1 VLAAVALWRSVTSE
15 SPQAAEHVPV
25 LVDEVLSYLA
35 PRPGAV
41 IVDAT
46 LGDGGHAEAIL
57 RRIAPAGRLV
67 GLDRDGEALARA
79 EERLRRFGQNVMLAH
94 ANFADLDEALNGLGV
109 GAVDG
114 VLLDVGVSARQ
125 LMEAERGFSFE
136 RVGPLDMRMDRRD
149 PAGRTA
155 ADLVNTLAERELAD
169 LIYRYGEE
177 RASRKIA
184 RSIVARRP
192 LRTTRDLARA
202 VEAAIG
208 AGRGRLHPA
217 TRTFQALRIATNRE
231 IESLERA
238 LPQAVRRLRPG
249 GRLCAIAFHSIE
261 DRAVKTALA
270 RMARGCTCPPDAPEC
285 RCGREGPR
293 LVRILTKKPVTP
305 SAAEVARNSRARSA
319 RLRAAE
325 RLTAVVRDPGRRPGT
340 GATRPRANA
349 HEACGGT
356 AGAAC

>member
-1 VLAAVALWRSVTSE
+1 MGASE
-15 SPQAAEHVPV
+15 SPHATMHVPV
-25 LVDEVLSYLA
+25 LVDEVLAYLA

-46 LGDGGHAEAIL
+46 LGEGGHAEALL
-57 RRIAPAGRLV
+57 RKIAPAGRLV

-79 EERLRRFGQNVMLAH
+79 EERLRPFGQNVTLAR
-94 ANFADLDEALNGLGV
+94 ANFGDLDEALNVLGV

-114 VLLDVGVSARQ
+114 VLLDIGVSTRQ
-125 LMEAERGFSFE
+125 LMEAERGFSF
-136 RVGPLDMRMDRRD
+136 DR
-149 PAGRTA
+149 GESRTA
-155 ADLVNTLAERELAD
+155 ADLVNALSERDLAD

-184 RSIVARRP
+184 RQIVARRP

-202 VEAAIG
+202 VEAAVG
-208 AGRGRLHPA
+208 ASRGRLHPA

-249 GRLCAIAFHSIE
+249 GRLCVIAFHSIE
-261 DRAVKTALA
+261 DRVVKATLV
-270 RMARGCTCPPDAPEC
+270 RFARGCTCPPGLPEC
-285 RCGREGPR
+285 RCGGER
-293 LVRILTKKPVTP
+293 LVRILTKKPVTA
-305 SAAEVARNSRARSA
+305 SAAEIARNPRARSA

-325 RLTAVVRDPGRRPGT
+325 RLIDGSRPLAGRQSSIT
-340 GATRPRANA
+340 
-349 HEACGGT
+349 C
-356 AGAAC
+356 